1 VHKVKD
7 SKPLRTLIAL
17 GTSKGYLLSH
27 EISDRL
33 ADDPATEQQDPQEP
47 LGLLGIEIIDR
58 PEQFSSRFASENF
71 ADRFDAGQAVP
82 FETPPSTAEKS
93 TDPVRMYLR
102 QMGTVPLLDRDG
114 ELQIARRLELGEW
127 LTYSALADDQE
138 LLRRLLTLYEISLD
152 QDEASRMRT
161 PEVSDSELDAKAKDR
176 IDEAIATFRKI
187 ARHHREV
194 MRLQKRQRRY
204 KKTGSAYQEVER
216 EIDRSMAKVAT
227 DIRNL
232 GFTSEMRNRLA
243 ELLEEI
249 ARDFSRPER
258 SIRRAKRALKCESN
272 SELRSLHRRR
282 IEKSRTKLRDL
293 ETLHATTSAKL
304 AKTVEKTR
312 RGEAEI
318 EAAKEELVVANLRLV
333 VSVAKKYTNRGLQF
347 LDLIQEGNIG
357 LMKAVD
363 KFDYRRGYKFSTY
376 AHWWIRQGITRA
388 LADQVRT
395 IRVPVHM
402 MEIINKLHRTS
413 ASLIQELG
421 REASAE
427 EIGRQLDLPAAKVR
441 EILKTA
447 QLPVSLHS
455 PIGKEDDAY
464 LEDFVEDKEAVLPSE
479 MALTNDLRERTAEI
493 LTTLSPREE
502 QIVRMRFGVGQDS
515 EHTLEEVGQAFNVTR
530 ERIRQIESKALRKLR
545 HPSRS
550 EKLKPLLDV

>member
-1 VHKVKD
+1 
-7 SKPLRTLIAL
+7 
-17 GTSKGYLLSH
+17 
-27 EISDRL
+27 
-33 ADDPATEQQDPQEP
+33 
-47 LGLLGIEIIDR
+47 
-58 PEQFSSRFASENF
+58 
-71 ADRFDAGQAVP
+71 
-82 FETPPSTAEKS
+82 
-93 TDPVRMYLR
+93 
-102 QMGTVPLLDRDG
+102 
-114 ELQIARRLELGEW
+114 
-127 LTYSALADDQE
+127 TYSALADDPE
-138 LLRRLLTLYEISLD
+138 LLRRLLVHYEISLGRNGVIRE
-152 QDEASRMRT
+152 QRSEAS
-161 PEVSDSELDAKAKDR
+161 DAELDARAGDR
-176 IDEAIATFRKI
+176 IEEAIATFREI

-194 MRLQKRQRRY
+194 MRLRKRQRRY
-204 KKTGSAYQEVER
+204 KDTGSAFQEAER
-216 EIDRSMAKVAT
+216 DIDRSMAKVAT
-227 DIRNL
+227 DIREL
-232 GFTSEMRNRLA
+232 GFTSEMRNRLV

-249 ARDFSRPER
+249 AGDFSQPER
-258 SIRRAKRALKCESN
+258 NIKRARRALKSESN
-272 SELRSLHRRR
+272 GELQSLHRRR
-282 IEKSRTKLRDL
+282 IEKSRKKLRDL
-293 ETLHATTSAKL
+293 EKLHATTSADL
-304 AKTVEKTR
+304 AKTVERTR

-413 ASLIQELG
+413 ASLVQELG

-464 LEDFVEDKEAVLPSE
+464 LEDFVEDKDTLSPSE
-479 MALTNDLRERTAEI
+479 MVLTNDLRERTAEV
-493 LTTLSPREE
+493 LTTLTQREE

-550 EKLKPLLDV
+550 EVLKPLLDV